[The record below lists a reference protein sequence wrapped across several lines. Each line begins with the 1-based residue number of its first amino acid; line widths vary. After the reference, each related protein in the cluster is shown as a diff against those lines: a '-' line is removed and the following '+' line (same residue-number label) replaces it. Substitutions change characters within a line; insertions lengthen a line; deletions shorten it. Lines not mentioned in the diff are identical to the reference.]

1 MLKRYLL
8 LLCLCIGMFTM
19 QAHTID
25 YVLEQESNSFGFY
38 IWEGVR
44 RIIPLGLDHILFYPL
59 YIFPK
64 HFSTKKVILQA
75 SMFTL
80 AHTITLGLVMFD
92 IIDPPTKW
100 VEALIAMSIVFLAAE
115 NLFVDKVKPGRIILI
130 FLFGLVHGMG
140 FASALT
146 SLNLPKVDFVKALVG
161 FNIGVEMAQL
171 SIILLLTIIIRLFKA
186 HPIVYRKRVVIP
198 MSIIIILIAS
208 YWTVER
214 IFF

>member
-1 MLKRYLL
+1 
-8 LLCLCIGMFTM
+8 
-19 QAHTID
+19 
-25 YVLEQESNSFGFY
+25 
-38 IWEGVR
+38 
-44 RIIPLGLDHILFYPL
+44 
-59 YIFPK
+59 
-64 HFSTKKVILQA
+64 
-75 SMFTL
+75 
-80 AHTITLGLVMFD
+80 
-92 IIDPPTKW
+92 
-100 VEALIAMSIVFLAAE
+100 
-115 NLFVDKVKPGRIILI
+115 
-130 FLFGLVHGMG
+130 MG

>member
-1 MLKRYLL
+1 MLKRYIL

-44 RIIPLGLDHILFYPL
+44 HIIPLGLDHILFIL
-59 YIFPK
+59 CIF
-64 HFSTKKVILQA
+64 FLSTLTKKVILQA
-75 SMFTL
+75 SM
-80 AHTITLGLVMFD
+80 ITLGLVMFD